1 MEWPVI
7 NIKHKTL
14 NMLLGLSIGMA
25 LLNAWFVPTQ
35 DGLTIGLGQ
44 YGYHI
49 SYEELEGENHE

>member
-1 MEWPVI
+1 MI